1 MKKTHK
7 HPTEPTQSLEDMQ
20 EMQDH
25 MMDPGYYIGTGRV
38 PPHVSAP
45 GNPKPL
51 GIFYILAS
59 VLFFALGLLLMFSDV
74 RVASSGL
81 IRSDLANKI
90 IMVIILCAIALFC
103 LVMGRAYLR
112 KAKKRTK
119 KASRAKHR
127 R

>member
-1 MKKTHK
+1 MSRTQKNK
-7 HPTEPTQSLEDMQ
+7 HNSSQSFEDMK

-25 MMDPGYYIGTGRV
+25 ITDPGYYIGTGRV

-51 GIFYILAS
+51 GILYILAS
-59 VLFFALGLLLMFSDV
+59 AFFFGLGILLMFSDV

-81 IRSDLANKI
+81 IESDLVNKI
-90 IMVIILCAIALFC
+90 IMTAILAVIALFC
-103 LVMGRAYLR
+103 LIMGLAYFR

-119 KASRAKHR
+119 HR
-127 R
+127 RSSKRK